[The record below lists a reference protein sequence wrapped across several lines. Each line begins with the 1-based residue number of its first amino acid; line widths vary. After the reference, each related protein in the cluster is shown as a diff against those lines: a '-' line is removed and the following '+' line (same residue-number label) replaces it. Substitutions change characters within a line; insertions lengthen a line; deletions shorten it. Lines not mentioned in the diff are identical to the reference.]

1 MMRPKNSQALVAGAA
16 LAALLS
22 AAIGVVAQSTP
33 SRSLLAPSKRNH
45 TLAIVDP
52 NTLQVIARAPVG
64 PDPHEV
70 IASSDGKTAYVSIY
84 GGGRYHALSVI
95 DLVGQR
101 ALPDIDTG
109 ALNGP
114 HGLAFVGGKVWFTAE
129 GAKAVATYNPVSAKI
144 DWIMGTGQ
152 NRTHMIYVTPDQK
165 QIYTTNVSSATVSI
179 LEKVTLP
186 PMGPP
191 PGMQTPQG
199 SPPPPPGPNEPRM
212 DWNQTVI
219 SVGKGDEG
227 FDVSPDGR
235 ELWTANAQDGT
246 LSVVDLTT
254 RTVTATLDAKT
265 FGANRLKFTPDGK
278 LVLISSLGNGDLVIY
293 DAVSRKEF
301 KRVKIGRGAAGILMD
316 RDGIRAFIAC
326 GPDNLRRC
334 TGPEDLRGHESHRCW
349 RRAGRFSLGEPTVT
363 RTQRDRSRSSGPRIF
378 CEPSIGGSIDGTV
391 KDLGSDSRFRH
402 RQTLTYYKEETMT
415 SITRREF
422 VKGSA
427 TLPLALSTLTTA
439 ARGHAIRAF
448 RDGSG
453 RRWT

>member
-1 MMRPKNSQALVAGAA
+1 MRSKIIQLLFAGAT
-16 LAALLS
+16 LAVFLS
-22 AAIGVVAQSTP
+22 TAMGGLFPLIP
-33 SRSLLAPSKRNH
+33 SRTLLALSKRDH

-52 NTLQVIARAPVG
+52 KTPQVIARVPVG

-95 DLVGQR
+95 DLVGQK

-129 GAKAVATYNPVSAKI
+129 GAKAVARYDPVSAKI

-152 NRTHMIYVTPDQK
+152 NRTHMLYVTPDEK

-186 PMGPP
+186 PMGPSNGVRTQQDSAP
-191 PGMQTPQG
+191 A
-199 SPPPPPGPNEPRM
+199 PPPQTQSRI

-219 SVGKGDEG
+219 PVGKGDEG

-246 LSVVDLTT
+246 LSVIDLTT
-254 RTVTATLDAKT
+254 RTVTATLHSKT

-278 LVLISSLGNGDLVIY
+278 LVLISSLRDGDLVIY
-293 DAVSRKEF
+293 DAASRKEF
-301 KRVKIGRGAAGILMD
+301 KRLQIGHGGGGRS
-316 RDGIRAFIAC
+316 DGC
-326 GPDNLRRC
+326 GWQSCFCRLR
-334 TGPEDLRGHESHRCW
+334 T
-349 RRAGRFSLGEPTVT
+349 
-363 RTQRDRSRSSGPRIF
+363 
-378 CEPSIGGSIDGTV
+378 
-391 KDLGSDSRFRH
+391 
-402 RQTLTYYKEETMT
+402 
-415 SITRREF
+415 
-422 VKGSA
+422 
-427 TLPLALSTLTTA
+427 
-439 ARGHAIRAF
+439 
-448 RDGSG
+448 
-453 RRWT
+453 